1 MSIAQTI
8 YNTLRSGGLTEAGAL
23 GMLGNWQCESGL
35 EPNRVQGDFS
45 PYRTVSKEYVARVT
59 SGAISRDQF
68 GRDGKGFGLYQLT
81 YFSRKLGYY
90 DFWKRSGKALDSAEL
105 QTEYAL
111 KELKEEY
118 PGLLQL
124 LVTGTDLYTCTKE
137 VCVKFERP
145 AVNNIDQRFRAAKD
159 IKAQLQLGDIGQPET
174 GWEKIPAAEY
184 WPPRT
189 VCEGMSGKDVVVLRA
204 VLYAHGFDIDV
215 DDDYFDITLK
225 DCVLNYQNAYGLD
238 VDGIV
243 GNQTWGKLFERG

>member
-8 YNTLRSGGLTEAGAL
+8 YTQLRQAGLTEAGAL

-35 EPNRVQGDFS
+35 EANRVQGDFS

-159 IKAQLQLGDIGQPET
+159 IKAQLQLGDIGQPQE
-174 GWEKIPAAEY
+174 GWEKTPATEF

-189 VCEGMSGKDVVVLRA
+189 ICEGMDGKDVVLLRSI
-204 VLYAHGFDIDV
+204 LYARGWVDYV
-215 DDDYFDITLK
+215 DDDYFAKDLT
-225 DCVLNYQNAYGLD
+225 DCVKHFQAAYGLD